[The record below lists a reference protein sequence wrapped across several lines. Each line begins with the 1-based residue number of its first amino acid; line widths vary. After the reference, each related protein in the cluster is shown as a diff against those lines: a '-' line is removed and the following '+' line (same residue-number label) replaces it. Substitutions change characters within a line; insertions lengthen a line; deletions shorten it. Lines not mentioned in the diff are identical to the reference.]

1 MIDSTLLMDEIL
13 TPALLTGFFTIIG
26 IDIILSGDN
35 AVVIALAAR
44 SLPAHQQKRAV
55 FWGAGVAVG
64 LRIALATIALQLLR
78 LPYLKLGGGVMLLWI
93 AVKLLL
99 PESDEAN
106 IEPADHLWAA
116 VKTIVVAD
124 FVMSL
129 DNVVAVA
136 AAARGSVLLLALGLI
151 ISIPLV
157 VFGAGLLMKLMARW
171 PSIITIG
178 AALLGWTALEMAMSD
193 ALIAHWFE
201 ARPPLF
207 HFALPALGAIFVVA
221 VGKWFA
227 VRVKLARTS
236 TAAESNPSA

>member
-1 MIDSTLLMDEIL
+1 MDEFL
-13 TPALLTGFFTIIG
+13 TPAFLTGFLTIIG

-44 SLPAHQQKRAV
+44 SLPEHQQKRAV

-64 LRIALATIALQLLR
+64 LRVALASIALQLLR
-78 LPYLKLGGGVMLLWI
+78 LPYVKLAGGAMLLWI

-99 PESDEAN
+99 PESDEPNVA
-106 IEPADHLWAA
+106 PADHLWAA
-116 VKTIVVAD
+116 IKTIVVAD

-157 VFGAGLLMKLMARW
+157 VFGASILMKLMERW
-171 PSIITIG
+171 PVIVTIG
-178 AALLGWTALEMAMSD
+178 AGLLGWTALDMAITDVMVAPYLHGSPQIMHL
-193 ALIAHWFE
+193 AI
-201 ARPPLF
+201 
-207 HFALPALGAIFVVA
+207 PALGAIFVIA
-221 VGKWFA
+221 AGKWFA
-227 VRVKLARTS
+227 LRSRIS
-236 TAAESNPSA
+236 